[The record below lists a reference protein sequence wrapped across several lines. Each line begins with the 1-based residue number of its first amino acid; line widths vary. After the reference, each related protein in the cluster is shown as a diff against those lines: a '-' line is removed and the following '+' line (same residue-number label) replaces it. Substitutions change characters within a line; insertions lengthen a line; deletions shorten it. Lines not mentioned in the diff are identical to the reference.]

1 MAPSGARARKAARA
15 LREGTVE
22 RLGDG
27 RTAPEIPL
35 RDAVLPPMPA
45 PLLGELLGKSKMGAR
60 LAANLA
66 MGSTPKSK
74 AGARVA
80 AELALAL
87 GDGAAVATVPPPAR
101 EAASTMG
108 GGSGGFSCVSCGAE
122 DASAFSKRMLN
133 KRGRH
138 GDRVRRCRA
147 CVEAA
152 LAAEQ
157 REAERRRAAP
167 EGSRERSIRG
177 GAHLECASCLQRLP
191 AAAFSAIELDAD
203 DGDATC
209 LRCEG
214 APVGLYD
221 GDIRGGENAWLAER
235 QQKRRPPA

>member
-1 MAPSGARARKAARA
+1 
-15 LREGTVE
+15 
-22 RLGDG
+22 
-27 RTAPEIPL
+27 
-35 RDAVLPPMPA
+35 MPA

-74 AGARVA
+74 AGAA
-80 AELALAL
+80 ASPLSQLLAL
-87 GDGAAVATVPPPAR
+87 GDGAAAVATVPPPAR

-108 GGSGGFSCVSCGAE
+108 GGGGGFSCVSCGAE

-138 GDRVRRCRA
+138 GDRVRPARA
-147 CVEAA
+147 SRRRSRPSSARPSGAA
-152 LAAEQ
+152 PRPRARASA
-157 REAERRRAAP
+157 RSRRRAP
-167 EGSRERSIRG
+167 RVRE
-177 GAHLECASCLQRLP
+177 LL
-191 AAAFSAIELDAD
+191 AAAAGRRLLGGELDAD

-221 GDIRGGENAWLAER
+221 GDVRGGENAWLAER

>member
-1 MAPSGARARKAARA
+1 MVNAGSVVHQRRRPTRGARGAIHTTRHQVHTVRVSTSTTMAPSGARARKAARA
-15 LREGTVE
+15 LREAQEAGRTVE

-27 RTAPEIPL
+27 RAAPGIPL

-87 GDGAAVATVPPPAR
+87 GDGAAAVAAAAAR
-101 EAASTMG
+101 PRG
-108 GGSGGFSCVSCGAE
+108 CVDDGRRQRRLLCVSCGTE

-138 GDRVRRCRA
+138 GDRAACRA
-147 CVEAA
+147 CRGGAR
-152 LAAEQ
+152 AEQ
-157 REAERRRAAP
+157 RVAEWRRAAP

-177 GAHLECASCLQRLP
+177 GAPECAV
-191 AAAFSAIELDAD
+191 AAAAAGRRLL
-203 DGDATC
+203 GD
-209 LRCEG
+209 
-214 APVGLYD
+214 
-221 GDIRGGENAWLAER
+221 
-235 QQKRRPPA
+235 

>member
-1 MAPSGARARKAARA
+1 
-15 LREGTVE
+15 
-22 RLGDG
+22 
-27 RTAPEIPL
+27 
-35 RDAVLPPMPA
+35 MPA

-87 GDGAAVATVPPPAR
+87 GDGAAVATMPPPAR

-138 GDRVRRCRA
+138 GDRVRAAARA
-147 CVEAA
+147 SRRRSRPSSARPSGAA
-152 LAAEQ
+152 PRRGLARALDQ
-157 REAERRRAAP
+157 RRRAP
-167 EGSRERSIRG
+167 RVRE
-177 GAHLECASCLQRLP
+177 LL
-191 AAAFSAIELDAD
+191 AAAAGRRLL
-203 DGDATC
+203 GD
-209 LRCEG
+209 
-214 APVGLYD
+214 
-221 GDIRGGENAWLAER
+221 
-235 QQKRRPPA
+235 